1 MDYKRVAMSHDGQ
14 HLAVMTDSPPI
25 NLYASQ
31 NFGETWVARS
41 FPNSDGNLF
50 PGFSPTSLAMSGDGE
65 TLLAGSSKEPASTVY
80 TLAVSH
86 DNGDTW
92 NAFALSNCPY
102 GVAAVA
108 VWGFSASDAAYY
120 AAACYNGDVYY
131 LEGITNGGVWRSVM
145 NGISR
150 VTSVAYSS
158 DGSRLYIATDENGY
172 VYYTDDVTSATPTWN
187 GVTQVGGVTLPSRSW
202 QKVLPVGA
210 DGARFAGT
218 VKTYAGTPG
227 NLFAEKT
234 PACDASA
241 VAGHGDC
248 PASLVVGATCWP
260 GEAYCGAGEFELLD
274 ATYCGFDQSL
284 QPSPCRRRPALSCCN
299 EALKRYG
306 FEYAR
311 EL

>member
-1 MDYKRVAMSHDGQ
+1 
-14 HLAVMTDSPPI
+14 
-25 NLYASQ
+25 
-31 NFGETWVARS
+31 
-41 FPNSDGNLF
+41 
-50 PGFSPTSLAMSGDGE
+50 
-65 TLLAGSSKEPASTVY
+65 
-80 TLAVSH
+80 
-86 DNGDTW
+86 
-92 NAFALSNCPY
+92 
-102 GVAAVA
+102 
-108 VWGFSASDAAYY
+108 
-120 AAACYNGDVYY
+120 
-131 LEGITNGGVWRSVM
+131 M
-145 NGISR
+145 NGIRLPPSPTRATGPGSTSR
-150 VTSVAYSS
+150 RTRTGMSLH
-158 DGSRLYIATDENGY
+158 GRRHP
-172 VYYTDDVTSATPTWN
+172 ATPTWN
-187 GVTQVGGVTLPSRSW
+187 GDPSRRRDPSLAAV
-202 QKVLPVGA
+202 VLPVGA

-227 NLFAEKT
+227 NLFAEQT